1 MKRFLIGFFI
11 IFYCTHVHCA
21 TARRTTTTPATPT
34 ITAKRTTTNTRA
46 TSGARAAKTTATAQK
61 NVAARAA
68 TNTRTVKATP
78 TKNTVSARAGA
89 TQKVIDSGTKVAT
102 ATKNT
107 VVNEICLEK
116 YNGCIDS
123 FCMIDN
129 ENGGRCVCSDK
140 KQSFDSYLN
149 DIEEL
154 NLRSYEM
161 ATSGVETLEL
171 GTNIDDITE
180 MTNSAIARID
190 AGKKRSLVD
199 LSMWNQK
206 EEQQNNTY
214 GSSELDGKT
223 GDELYATVHKICEEK
238 IPECTNDMPM
248 LKMMYKKQIDSDC
261 AAYEN
266 SLKQQ
271 KTKAQQNLDAAQRAL
286 RETAKEQ
293 FENANKYD
301 LGQCAI
307 KFRECMQTTGGCGD
321 DFSGCATTMATDN
334 TNIRKSTKKSKRYTI
349 QGALSSIEISTS
361 TYDTLVAKKPMC
373 ESVTKQCVRV
383 ADQVFD
389 TFLRDIAPTIRNAEL
404 IAEDKLRQNCVIN
417 ISNCFQQACKD
428 NIDPND
434 PDGSY
439 DMCLS
444 RPETMLNV
452 CKIPLEACGIN
463 ATQESTAQESQIW
476 EFITARLSSM
486 RVDACTTQI
495 KECLQSTDICGKDY
509 TQCIGLDI
517 DSVVAMC
524 PIDKLVACDSSSYL
538 GDQNKKT
545 SYIYNVAQGLLL
557 NIDNKFLEQCQ
568 NAVQTKMIEICGST
582 NNCFPEIN
590 EHIGTNSLY
599 TQQKSDGDY
608 LIDGLI
614 LFGNINMRPNTD
626 NTTTSTPYIVSYDLN
641 QPDKNSSDYNTHTRI
656 EQTVIADIQNE
667 LNRKMSILTSDPTI
681 DMCIN
686 GRDMSQISRGSGRDK
701 QRFPNLL
708 IPYANTMFDSLITMA
723 KNNYDLKY
731 ANEFSKAN
739 SLSEQYKN
747 TLFCNAMIPSNKN
760 KFDVAHVENSGIK
773 EYTDYHVLITGTHN
787 QNLLN
792 AIKQGQQHENII
804 YVSETVGTEGLA
816 SNSKDKFNQVNAAVT
831 RKSEIAREVIS
842 AVYEPGP
849 QVCRIT
855 KTIYACTGYS
865 AAYNEESESYSVG
878 VEAKV
883 MGSGGSTTVSES
895 ESSKTYQGKTCSTY
909 AEPLITEQLINFA
922 DNNVIAGQI
931 TRSNITSMT
940 INNTTTTNS
949 TSNGWSLSLSADTNT
964 GTSVTNNV
972 KGNMNQ
978 TNINTK

>member
-34 ITAKRTTTNTRA
+34 ITAKRATTNTRA

-78 TKNTVSARAGA
+78 TKNTVSARAGT
-89 TQKVIDSGTKVAT
+89 TQKVINSGTKVAT

-154 NLRSYEM
+154 NLRTYEM

-199 LSMWNQK
+199 LTMWNQ

-334 TNIRKSTKKSKRYTI
+334 TNIKKSTKKSERYVI
-349 QGALSSIEISTS
+349 QGTMSGIEISAS

-463 ATQESTAQESQIW
+463 AAQESTAQESQIW

-495 KECLQSTDICGKDY
+495 KECLQSTDRCGKDY

-538 GDQNKKT
+538 GDQNKKI

-568 NAVQTKMIEICGST
+568 NAVQTKMIEICGNT
-582 NNCFPEIN
+582 TNCFTDKN
-590 EHIGTNSLY
+590 EYVGTTSLR
-599 TQQKSDGDY
+599 TQKQTNGDY
-608 LIDGLI
+608 LIDGTI
-614 LFGNINMRPNTD
+614 LFGNINMRQNPDPNGA
-626 NTTTSTPYIVSYDLN
+626 PYIVSYDL
-641 QPDKNSSDYNTHTRI
+641 PYNESNKEKHTRI
-656 EQTVIADIQNE
+656 ENTVIADIQNE
-667 LNRKMSILTSDPTI
+667 LNRKISILESDPVI
-681 DMCIN
+681 DMCVN
-686 GRDMSQISRGSGRDK
+686 GRDMSQISRSARRDDA
-701 QRFPNLL
+701 RFPNLL
-708 IPYANTMFDSLITMA
+708 APYATTMFDSLITMA

-731 ANEFSKAN
+731 ANEFSTAN

-747 TLFCNAMIPSNKN
+747 TLFCNAMVSTQKDSWEINN
-760 KFDVAHVENSGIK
+760 LQNSGIK
-773 EYTDYHVLITGTHN
+773 EISDYHVLIAGTHD
-787 QNLLN
+787 QNILD
-792 AIKQGQQHENII
+792 AIKQGQSQEHVI
-804 YVSETVGTEGLA
+804 YVEETVGTAGLDPN
-816 SNSKDKFNQVNAAVT
+816 SNDKFSQVNAAVT

-878 VEAKV
+878 VEV
-883 MGSGGSTTVSES
+883 MVLGSGGGTTVSES

-940 INNTTTTNS
+940 INNTSTTNS
-949 TSNGWSLSLSADTNT
+949 TSNGWSLGLSADVDT